1 MNEVLFFLHLLL
13 IFSFALF
20 ALKLGK
26 IFLTTWIAIQA
37 ILANLFVIKQICFF
51 HFNITCSDAF
61 AIGSVLGLNLLQEY
75 YDKQSAK
82 KALWAAFF
90 AMFFFSIMSQ
100 MHLLYTPSD
109 YDTTHQAFK
118 QLLSPSPRL
127 FAASIFVFLITQHLN
142 IHFFQFFKQKAH
154 FLPFSLR
161 SGFSISRFFTLGS
174 VLIR

>member
-100 MHLLYTPSD
+100 MHLLYTNFGFIEEEAIQIDVGPLSHD
-109 YDTTHQAFK
+109 ATIQNPQKMRQEIIRITTSLKNWLAEKSPDLLLFLEQ
-118 QLLSPSPRL
+118 QLQERLS
-127 FAASIFVFLITQHLN
+127 
-142 IHFFQFFKQKAH
+142 
-154 FLPFSLR
+154 
-161 SGFSISRFFTLGS
+161 
-174 VLIR
+174 